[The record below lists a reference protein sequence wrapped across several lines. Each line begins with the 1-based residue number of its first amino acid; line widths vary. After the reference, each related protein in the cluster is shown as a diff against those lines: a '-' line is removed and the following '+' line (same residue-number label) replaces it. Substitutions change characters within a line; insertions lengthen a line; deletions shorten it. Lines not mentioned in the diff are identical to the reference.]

1 MAETVRPKGME
12 YVNSQ
17 MGMNPQGL
25 FRREMVRAASGE

>member
-12 YVNSQ
+12 YVGSQ
-17 MGMNPQGL
+17 TGMNLCDL

>member
-12 YVNSQ
+12 YVWSQ
-17 MGMNPQGL
+17 TGMNLCDL